1 MSTITIARHAI
12 RHTEIREG
20 YDARFHRTVIVIRMP
35 GHRCGFVL
43 ALCMTIGCGD
53 PTPPPPP
60 TSSTPLTIHVESPTP
75 TEGAGVISIQ
85 ATDVDS
91 VSPTDDSLILT
102 NVVGNRMFVVVIRQA
117 PGGISFTTWVRDE
130 RTDLNPS
137 LIQVADPANQ
147 LRGDLRGYLVRV
159 VP

>member
-1 MSTITIARHAI
+1 MAIAPHTI
-12 RHTEIREG
+12 RHTAFREG
-20 YDARFHRTVIVIRMP
+20 YDAPLHRTVTVIRLP
-35 GHRCGFVL
+35 GYRCVFAL
-43 ALCMTIGCGD
+43 ALCLTMGCGD

-130 RTDLNPS
+130 RTNLNPS
-137 LIQVADPANQ
+137 LIQVADPGNQ